1 MSWCIAGKTQ
11 SICLSV
17 SGCPFQKCDPDVRA
31 GAHCLTIFPGRWQVC
46 GCRASDQVRLS
57 ERRQGTSPG
66 RSGVTSPNVCR
77 SLQALTEG
85 FFCFAQRSRWA
96 SAIFFL
102 ASALSRRRFR
112 PGFDG
117 ADCEEAFAVLEP
129 ESSWR
134 TLFSVAISSL
144 MEAMML
150 LTSMVLL
157 YRYQTIKRLGQG
169 SGPALQHTV
178 GTLASFKAASLA
190 ALRPGLAESPSVRFF
205 RFLATC

>member
-1 MSWCIAGKTQ
+1 MHIVSPFSRAAGKFVAAVRQ
-11 SICLSV
+11 IKFV
-17 SGCPFQKCDPDVRA
+17 SLRGDKGPR
-31 GAHCLTIFPGRWQVC
+31 
-46 GCRASDQVRLS
+46 
-57 ERRQGTSPG
+57 PG

-112 PGFDG
+112 PGFDD

-169 SGPALQHTV
+169 SGPLCSTP
-178 GTLASFKAASLA
+178 LAH
-190 ALRPGLAESPSVRFF
+190 
-205 RFLATC
+205 